1 MIAGKCGLAA
11 ACLLEGQKGFYVAL
25 VYLGDEAKVVKVAFL
40 LLGLLCQDVAVVSV
54 FSFDLS

>member
-1 MIAGKCGLAA
+1 MAA